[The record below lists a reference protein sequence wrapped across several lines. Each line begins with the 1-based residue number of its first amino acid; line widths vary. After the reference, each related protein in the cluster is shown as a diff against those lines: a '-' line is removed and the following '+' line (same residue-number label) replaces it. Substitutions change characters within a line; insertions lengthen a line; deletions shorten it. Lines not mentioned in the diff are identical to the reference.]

1 VPAKVVQ
8 ISGLFGA
15 DEVRCGMNVT
25 FNFSDKILLVTGAGS
40 GIGCASAEAFGD
52 AGATV
57 IVADIS
63 EQKGQSTVDKIVGRG
78 GNAQFLLVDVSSEP
92 SVQSLMQT
100 IERAHGRLDIA
111 HNNAG
116 IEGQTV
122 PLAELPS
129 DNWRRVIDVNLTSVF
144 YCLKAQIPLMVRG
157 GGGAIVNTAS
167 AAGLIGGYNL
177 SVYTAAKHGVVGL
190 TKAAAMDYATQG
202 VRVNSLCPGAIDTPF
217 LAELPQPF
225 LNRLIFGTPM
235 TRLGQPAEMAQA
247 VMWLCSD
254 AASYVTGHALAVDG
268 GTVLGGLGTRFDDL
282 R

>member
-1 VPAKVVQ
+1 
-8 ISGLFGA
+8 
-15 DEVRCGMNVT
+15 MNVS
-25 FNFSDKILLVTGAGS
+25 FDFSDKVVLVTGAGS
-40 GIGCASAEAFGD
+40 GIGCASAEAFGA
-52 AGATV
+52 AGAAV

-63 EQKGQSTVDKIVGRG
+63 EEKGHSTVDSILKAG
-78 GNAQFLLVDVSSEP
+78 GKAKYLWVDVASEP
-92 SVQSLMQT
+92 SVQALIQT
-100 IERAHGRLDIA
+100 IDSDYGRLDIA

-122 PLAELPS
+122 PLAQLPS

-217 LAELPQPF
+217 LAELPAPF

-235 TRLGQPAEMAQA
+235 TRLGQPQEMAHA

-268 GTVLGGLGTRFDDL
+268 GTVLGGVGTRFDDL
-282 R
+282 K